1 MKRIIIPAL
10 FVMGALVMTSAMV
23 ADGAITREGDAVV
36 VDTKTIV
43 KGVVG
48 YNGST
53 HVKIYIKKDKIEKIV
68 PQPNRESPQYF
79 AKAKKVLEKFKGKSV
94 DKASTMKVDGVTGAT
109 ISSDALTKT
118 VQKGL
123 KYYKEQQ

>member
-1 MKRIIIPAL
+1 MKKFLIPVVFTLCA
-10 FVMGALVMTSAMV
+10 FVMTSAMV

-94 DKASTMKVDGVTGAT
+94 DKASAMKVDGVTGAT

-123 KYYKEQQ
+123 KYYKEQK

>member
-1 MKRIIIPAL
+1 MKKFLIPVVFTLCA
-10 FVMGALVMTSAMV
+10 FVMTSAMV

-68 PQPNRESPQYF
+68 PQCYSLINIRRF
-79 AKAKKVLEKFKGKSV
+79 CRW
-94 DKASTMKVDGVTGAT
+94 
-109 ISSDALTKT
+109 
-118 VQKGL
+118 
-123 KYYKEQQ
+123 YYKYCRYIQW